1 MKLNYI
7 KPETQAYATLSAQ
20 VLAGSSDAEYTE
32 VGIEDII
39 DGGTI
44 DLD

>member
-20 VLAGSSDAEYTE
+20 VLAGSTDSEFTGVE
-32 VGIEDII
+32 IEDIT